1 MTALLL
7 YAFIYLSFAVG
18 AVLISQKLG
27 LGSVLGYLMAGMLIG
42 PVLHFVGKEAE
53 SIQHVAEFGVVM
65 MLFLV
70 GLELAPKM
78 LWQLRH
84 KLLGLGGLQVVL
96 TVAAITG
103 ISMALGYK
111 WQIGV
116 AVGCILALS
125 STAIVL
131 QTYNEKQLMQTAGGQ
146 AGFAVLLFQDVAAI
160 PMLALMPLLAT
171 SGIAKKGEGGHTAG
185 NLLAHQPGWIVAIV
199 SVAAIL
205 LIVLAVRYV
214 VPFMFRI
221 IIKSRVREMFTVFTL
236 LLVVGIATLM
246 SLVGL
251 SPALGAFV
259 AGVTLANSTYR
270 HEMES
275 RLEPFK
281 GIFLGLFFI
290 TVGAVMNFAILQSKF
305 FPIIGMTLA
314 LLLVKAAVLWLL
326 AKIFRLP
333 SLATKLFALSLA
345 QAGEFGF
352 VLLSIAQANHV
363 LPKTVLDRINLVV
376 ALSMVLTPLLFIVY
390 EKIFAPRAIK
400 EENEESRQNDTID
413 EANPVILL
421 GHGRFGQH
429 INSMLTA
436 CGYHTTVIDN
446 HAEMVEGLAKLGI
459 KSYYGDATDPE
470 LLGSAGLA
478 HAKLLIV
485 AIDGKSDTTAVVEY
499 VRRHYPTLPIIA
511 RAHDRVHAYDLRH
524 AGASYIIR
532 ELSDS
537 SVRAGRIALEKLGMP
552 PEKARELSK
561 FYAARDRYMSDRL
574 AEVYD
579 PSLPLFT
586 NENVM
591 SVVREVD
598 GETQAMMQTIL
609 HDGQVDWHE
618 QTEVPETKMKTGIS

>member
-1 MTALLL
+1 MTTLLL
-7 YAFIYLSFAVG
+7 YAFIFLFFAVI
-18 AVLISQKLG
+18 AVLVSQKLG
-27 LGSVLGYLMAGMLIG
+27 LGSVLGYLIAGILLG
-42 PVLHFVGKEAE
+42 PVLGIVGKEAE

-70 GLELAPKM
+70 GLELAPQM

-116 AVGCILALS
+116 AVGCILTLS

-131 QTYNEKQLMQTAGGQ
+131 QTYNEKQLLQTSGGQ

-171 SGIAKKGEGGHTAG
+171 SGIAKKGEGGHAAG
-185 NLLAHQPGWIVAIV
+185 NLLAHQPGWMVAIV
-199 SVAAIL
+199 SVAAVL
-205 LIVLAVRYV
+205 LIVLAVRYL
-214 VPFMFRI
+214 VPMMFRAI
-221 IIKSRVREMFTVFTL
+221 IRSGVREMFTVFTL

-259 AGVTLANSTYR
+259 AGVTLANSAYR

-275 RLEPFK
+275 HLEPFK
-281 GIFLGLFFI
+281 GLFLGLFFI
-290 TVGAVMNFAILQSKF
+290 TVGAGMNFAILKSKF

-314 LLLVKAAVLWLL
+314 LLLVKATVLWLL
-326 AKIFRLP
+326 GKLFRLP
-333 SLATKLFALSLA
+333 SLAGKLFALSLA

-352 VLLSIAQANHV
+352 VLLSIARTNHV
-363 LPKTVLDRINLVV
+363 LPQTVLDRIGLVV
-376 ALSMVLTPLLFIVY
+376 ALSMVLTPLLFIFY
-390 EKIFAPRAIK
+390 EKVLAPRAIV
-400 EENEESRQNDTID
+400 EENEEHREHDTID
-413 EANPVILL
+413 EENPVILL

-429 INSMLTA
+429 INTMLTA

-459 KSYYGDATDPE
+459 KSYYGDATNPE

-485 AIDGKSDTTAVVEY
+485 AIDGKANATGIVEY
-499 VRRHYPTLPIIA
+499 VRRHYPNLPIIA
-511 RAHDRVHAYDLRH
+511 RAYDRAHAYALHH
-524 AGASYIIR
+524 AGATYIVRETVDASIR
-532 ELSDS
+532 C
-537 SVRAGRIALEKLGMP
+537 GRIALEKLGVQ
-552 PEKARELSK
+552 PEKACELSK
-561 FYAARDRYMSDRL
+561 FYSARDRYKSERVT
-574 AEVYD
+574 EVYD
-579 PSLPLFT
+579 PTLPAFT
-586 NENVM
+586 NETLMDTVK
-591 SVVREVD
+591 EVD
-598 GETQAMMQTIL
+598 SETRAMMQAIL
-609 HDGQVDWHE
+609 RGETPDWNE
-618 QTEVPETKMKTGIS
+618 NTYSPENRMKQGIS

>member
-116 AVGCILALS
+116 AVGCILTLS

-205 LIVLAVRYV
+205 LIVLVVRYLL
-214 VPFMFRI
+214 PYMFRI

-290 TVGAVMNFAILQSKF
+290 TVGAGLYIAILQSKF

-390 EKIFAPRAIK
+390 EKVFAPRAIK
-400 EENEESRQNDTID
+400 EENAESRQHDTID

-485 AIDGKSDTTAVVEY
+485 AIDGKSDTTAIVEY

-579 PSLPLFT
+579 PSLPMFT
-586 NENVM
+586 NENLM

>member
-27 LGSVLGYLMAGMLIG
+27 LGSVLGYLMAGILIG

-205 LIVLAVRYV
+205 LIVLAVRYL

-290 TVGAVMNFAILQSKF
+290 TVGAWMNFAILQSKF

-314 LLLVKAAVLWLL
+314 LLLVKASVLWLL

-333 SLATKLFALSLA
+333 SLSTKLFALSLA

-390 EKIFAPRAIK
+390 EKVFAPLAIR
-400 EENEESRQNDTID
+400 EENAESRQHDTID
-413 EANPVILL
+413 EENPVILL

-485 AIDGKSDTTAVVEY
+485 AIDDKSSTTAIVEY

-579 PSLPLFT
+579 PSLPMFT
-586 NENVM
+586 NENLM

-609 HDGQVDWHE
+609 YDGQVDWHE

>member
-205 LIVLAVRYV
+205 LIVLVVRYV

-290 TVGAVMNFAILQSKF
+290 TVGAGMNFAILQSKV

-537 SVRAGRIALEKLGMP
+537 SVRAGRIALEKLGMQ

-579 PSLPLFT
+579 PSLPMFT
-586 NENVM
+586 NENLM

-609 HDGQVDWHE
+609 HDGHVDWHE

>member
-205 LIVLAVRYV
+205 LIVLVVRYV

-290 TVGAVMNFAILQSKF
+290 TVGAGMNFAILQSKV

-537 SVRAGRIALEKLGMP
+537 SVRAGRIALEKLGMQ

-586 NENVM
+586 NENLV

-598 GETQAMMQTIL
+598 SETQVMMQTIL

>member
-290 TVGAVMNFAILQSKF
+290 TVGAGMNFAILQSKV

-537 SVRAGRIALEKLGMP
+537 SVRAGRIALEKLGMQ

-586 NENVM
+586 NENLV

-598 GETQAMMQTIL
+598 SETQAMMQTIL

>member
-205 LIVLAVRYV
+205 LIVLVVRYV

-290 TVGAVMNFAILQSKF
+290 TVGAGMNFAILQSKV

-390 EKIFAPRAIK
+390 EKVFAPRAIK
-400 EENEESRQNDTID
+400 EENAESRQHDTID

-485 AIDGKSDTTAVVEY
+485 AIDGNSDTTAIVEY

-579 PSLPLFT
+579 PSLPMFT
-586 NENVM
+586 NENLM

>member
-290 TVGAVMNFAILQSKF
+290 TVGAGMNFAIFQSKF

-485 AIDGKSDTTAVVEY
+485 AIDGKSDTTAIVEY

-598 GETQAMMQTIL
+598 SETQAMMQTIL
-609 HDGQVDWHE
+609 HDGEVDWHE
-618 QTEVPETKMKTGIS
+618 KTEMPETKMKTGIS

>member
-290 TVGAVMNFAILQSKF
+290 TVGAGMNFAILQSKF

-390 EKIFAPRAIK
+390 EKVFAPRAIK
-400 EENEESRQNDTID
+400 EENAESRQHDTID
-413 EANPVILL
+413 EENPVILL

-485 AIDGKSDTTAVVEY
+485 AIDGKSDTTAIVEY

-579 PSLPLFT
+579 PSLPMFT
-586 NENVM
+586 NENLM

-609 HDGQVDWHE
+609 HDGHVDWHE

>member
-116 AVGCILALS
+116 AVGCILTLS

-205 LIVLAVRYV
+205 LIVLVVRYLL
-214 VPFMFRI
+214 PYMFRI

-246 SLVGL
+246 SL
-251 SPALGAFV
+251 
-259 AGVTLANSTYR
+259 
-270 HEMES
+270 
-275 RLEPFK
+275 
-281 GIFLGLFFI
+281 
-290 TVGAVMNFAILQSKF
+290 
-305 FPIIGMTLA
+305 
-314 LLLVKAAVLWLL
+314 
-326 AKIFRLP
+326 
-333 SLATKLFALSLA
+333 
-345 QAGEFGF
+345 
-352 VLLSIAQANHV
+352 
-363 LPKTVLDRINLVV
+363 
-376 ALSMVLTPLLFIVY
+376 
-390 EKIFAPRAIK
+390 
-400 EENEESRQNDTID
+400 
-413 EANPVILL
+413 
-421 GHGRFGQH
+421 
-429 INSMLTA
+429 
-436 CGYHTTVIDN
+436 
-446 HAEMVEGLAKLGI
+446 
-459 KSYYGDATDPE
+459 
-470 LLGSAGLA
+470 AGLA

-485 AIDGKSDTTAVVEY
+485 AIDGKSDTTAIVEY

-537 SVRAGRIALEKLGMP
+537 SVRAGRIALEKLGMQ

-586 NENVM
+586 NENLM

-598 GETQAMMQTIL
+598 SETQAMMQTIL
-609 HDGQVDWHE
+609 HDGEVDWHE
-618 QTEVPETKMKTGIS
+618 KTEMPETKMKTGIS

>member
-116 AVGCILALS
+116 AVGCILTLS

-205 LIVLAVRYV
+205 LIVLVVRYLL
-214 VPFMFRI
+214 PYMFRI

-275 RLEPFK
+275 RLEPF
-281 GIFLGLFFI
+281 
-290 TVGAVMNFAILQSKF
+290 
-305 FPIIGMTLA
+305 
-314 LLLVKAAVLWLL
+314 
-326 AKIFRLP
+326 
-333 SLATKLFALSLA
+333 SL
-345 QAGEFGF
+345 
-352 VLLSIAQANHV
+352 
-363 LPKTVLDRINLVV
+363 RW
-376 ALSMVLTPLLFIVY
+376 
-390 EKIFAPRAIK
+390 
-400 EENEESRQNDTID
+400 
-413 EANPVILL
+413 
-421 GHGRFGQH
+421 
-429 INSMLTA
+429 
-436 CGYHTTVIDN
+436 
-446 HAEMVEGLAKLGI
+446 
-459 KSYYGDATDPE
+459 
-470 LLGSAGLA
+470 
-478 HAKLLIV
+478 
-485 AIDGKSDTTAVVEY
+485 
-499 VRRHYPTLPIIA
+499 A
-511 RAHDRVHAYDLRH
+511 R
-524 AGASYIIR
+524 G
-532 ELSDS
+532 
-537 SVRAGRIALEKLGMP
+537 
-552 PEKARELSK
+552 
-561 FYAARDRYMSDRL
+561 
-574 AEVYD
+574 
-579 PSLPLFT
+579 
-586 NENVM
+586 
-591 SVVREVD
+591 
-598 GETQAMMQTIL
+598 
-609 HDGQVDWHE
+609 
-618 QTEVPETKMKTGIS
+618 

>member
-290 TVGAVMNFAILQSKF
+290 TVGAGMNFAILQSKF

-333 SLATKLFALSLA
+333 SVATKLFALSLA

-446 HAEMVEGLAKLGI
+446 HA
-459 KSYYGDATDPE
+459 
-470 LLGSAGLA
+470 
-478 HAKLLIV
+478 KLLIV
-485 AIDGKSDTTAVVEY
+485 AIDGKSDTTAIVEY

-598 GETQAMMQTIL
+598 SETQAMMQTIL
-609 HDGQVDWHE
+609 HDGEVDWHE
-618 QTEVPETKMKTGIS
+618 KTEMPETKMKTGIS

>member
-205 LIVLAVRYV
+205 LIVLVVRYV

-290 TVGAVMNFAILQSKF
+290 TVGAGMNFAILQSKV

-537 SVRAGRIALEKLGMP
+537 SVRAGRIALEKLGMQ

-586 NENVM
+586 NENLM

-598 GETQAMMQTIL
+598 SETQAMMQTIL
-609 HDGQVDWHE
+609 HDGEVDWHE
-618 QTEVPETKMKTGIS
+618 KTEMPETKMKTGIS

>member
-275 RLEPFK
+275 RLEPCT

-290 TVGAVMNFAILQSKF
+290 TVGAGMKFAFLQSKF

>member
-205 LIVLAVRYV
+205 LIVLVVRYV

-290 TVGAVMNFAILQSKF
+290 TVGAGMNFAILQSKV

-537 SVRAGRIALEKLGMP
+537 SVRAGRIALEKLGMQ

-586 NENVM
+586 NENLV

-598 GETQAMMQTIL
+598 SETQAMMQTIL

>member
-290 TVGAVMNFAILQSKF
+290 TVGAGMNFAILQSKV

-537 SVRAGRIALEKLGMP
+537 SVRAGRIALEKLGMQ

-579 PSLPLFT
+579 PSLPMFT
-586 NENVM
+586 NENLM

>member
-1 MTALLL
+1 M
-7 YAFIYLSFAVG
+7 
-18 AVLISQKLG
+18 
-27 LGSVLGYLMAGMLIG
+27 
-42 PVLHFVGKEAE
+42 
-53 SIQHVAEFGVVM
+53 
-65 MLFLV
+65 
-70 GLELAPKM
+70 
-78 LWQLRH
+78 
-84 KLLGLGGLQVVL
+84 
-96 TVAAITG
+96 
-103 ISMALGYK
+103 
-111 WQIGV
+111 
-116 AVGCILALS
+116 
-125 STAIVL
+125 
-131 QTYNEKQLMQTAGGQ
+131 
-146 AGFAVLLFQDVAAI
+146 
-160 PMLALMPLLAT
+160 
-171 SGIAKKGEGGHTAG
+171 
-185 NLLAHQPGWIVAIV
+185 

-205 LIVLAVRYV
+205 LIVLVVRYV

-290 TVGAVMNFAILQSKF
+290 TVGAGMNFAILQSKF

-400 EENEESRQNDTID
+400 EENAENRQNDTID
-413 EANPVILL
+413 EENPVILL

-537 SVRAGRIALEKLGMP
+537 SVRAGRIALEKLGMQ

-579 PSLPLFT
+579 PSLPMFT
-586 NENVM
+586 NENLM

>member
-246 SLVGL
+246 SLV
-251 SPALGAFV
+251 

-290 TVGAVMNFAILQSKF
+290 TVGAGMNFAILQSKF

-485 AIDGKSDTTAVVEY
+485 AIDGKSDTTAIVEY

-598 GETQAMMQTIL
+598 SETQAMMQTIL
-609 HDGQVDWHE
+609 HDGEVDWHE
-618 QTEVPETKMKTGIS
+618 KTEMPETKMKTGIS